1 MSIGELKQK
10 SKMDM
15 KNNYGFAILATILL
29 NLVLL
34 GSLTLGLGL
43 GLLFTLGAVQCCYAA
58 YYVDIAN
65 HTSQGVNSIYRG
77 FRQFAR
83 ALLAYIILFA
93 ITLAVLLAA
102 AIVSVIALA
111 VTHADFSMTGTI
123 MGIFAIIGLIAA
135 ALILVRYSFTFYIM
149 NHEVD
154 LPATQ
159 CLKKSWQM
167 TKGLFWKIVFF
178 HLSFIGWFLLVVI
191 TLGAMSL
198 YVSPYYQTAK
208 ANFYLSLCDKKT
220 ALPETQSAQA

>member
-43 GLLFTLGAVQCCYAA
+43 GLLFTLGSVQCCYAA

-102 AIVSVIALA
+102 AIVSVIVLA
-111 VTHADFSMTGTI
+111 VTHADFSTTGTI
-123 MGIFAIIGLIAA
+123 MVIFAIIGLIAA
-135 ALILVRYSFTFYIM
+135 ALILVRYSFAFYIM
-149 NHEVD
+149 NH
-154 LPATQ
+154 
-159 CLKKSWQM
+159 
-167 TKGLFWKIVFF
+167 
-178 HLSFIGWFLLVVI
+178 
-191 TLGAMSL
+191 
-198 YVSPYYQTAK
+198 VSSP
-208 ANFYLSLCDKKT
+208 
-220 ALPETQSAQA
+220 SAP